1 MDLASKIVLPIL
13 QLIVIVGLAPL
24 VKGFINKIEARLQN
38 RRGASIF
45 QPYYNLIKLLRK
57 DVVVSETA
65 SWIFRATPYITFIS
79 ILIIALLVP
88 VLSSAVP
95 ANFTGDIIL
104 IIYLFALGRFF
115 LALSSLDTGSAF
127 GGMGGMREMMV
138 STMAEPALMLSVFT
152 VSLATGSTN
161 LGNITSTMVDQSTI
175 LLNPS
180 LFLAFAALAIVI
192 IAEAGRIP
200 VDNPF
205 THLELTMI
213 HEGMILEFSGR
224 YLALIEWASSM
235 KILILLTILV
245 NTFLPWGIAGEM
257 TFPAMLISFALYVV
271 KIGFFAFLIVILE
284 MSFAKLRIFRVP
296 NLLGTALILS
306 ILAIISLYVVG

>member
-1 MDLASKIVLPIL
+1 MDLTSKIVLPLL

-45 QPYYNLIKLLRK
+45 QPYYNIVKLLRK
-57 DVVVSETA
+57 DAVVSETA
-65 SWIFRATPYITFIS
+65 SWIFRATPYVTFIS

-95 ANFTGDIIL
+95 ANFTGDVIL

>member
-1 MDLASKIVLPIL
+1 MDLASKIVLPL
-13 QLIVIVGLAPL
+13 LHLIVIVGLAPL

-45 QPYYNLIKLLRK
+45 QPYYNIVKLLRK
-57 DVVVSETA
+57 DAVVSETA
-65 SWIFRATPYITFIS
+65 SWIFRATPYVIFIS

-95 ANFTGDIIL
+95 ANFTGDVIL

-138 STMAEPALMLSVFT
+138 STMDEPALMLSVFT
-152 VSLATGSTN
+152 VALATGSTN

-224 YLALIEWASSM
+224 YLALVEWASSM
-235 KILILLTILV
+235 KLLLLLTILV
-245 NTFLPWGIAGEM
+245 NIFFPWGIADGL
-257 TFPAMLISFALYVV
+257 TFSGLIIAFALYVV
-271 KIGFFAFLIVILE
+271 KIGFFAFLIVIVE
-284 MSFAKLRIFRVP
+284 MSFAKIRLFRIP
-296 NLLGTALILS
+296 NLLGTAFILS
-306 ILAIISLYVVG
+306 ILAVISLYVVR

>member
-1 MDLASKIVLPIL
+1 MDLASKIVLPLL

-24 VKGFINKIEARLQN
+24 VKGFINKIEARFQN
-38 RRGASIF
+38 RRGPSIF

-57 DVVVSETA
+57 DAVVSETA
-65 SWIFRATPYITFIS
+65 SWIFRATPYVIFIS

-88 VLSSAVP
+88 VLSSTVP
-95 ANFTGDIIL
+95 ANFTGDVIL

-161 LGNITSTMVDQSTI
+161 LGNITRTMVDQSTI

-235 KILILLTILV
+235 KLLLLLTILV
-245 NTFLPWGIAGEM
+245 NTFLPWGIASDM
-257 TFPAMLISFALYVV
+257 TFQAMLISFALYVV

-296 NLLGTALILS
+296 NLLGTALVLS

>member
-1 MDLASKIVLPIL
+1 MSLASKIILPIV
-13 QLIVIVGLAPL
+13 QLVVIVGLAPL
-24 VKGFINKIEARLQN
+24 VKGFINKIEARFQN

-45 QPYYNLIKLLRK
+45 QIYYNLIKLLKK
-57 DVVVSETA
+57 DAVVSETA
-65 SWIFRATPYITFIS
+65 SWIFTATPYVTFIS
-79 ILIIALLVP
+79 ILIVILLVP
-88 VLSSAVP
+88 VLSSTVP

-104 IIYLFALGRFF
+104 IIYLFAMGRFF
-115 LALSSLDTGSAF
+115 LVLSSLDTASAF

-138 STMAEPALMLSVFT
+138 STMAEPALMLSLFT
-152 VSLATGSTN
+152 VSLAAGSTN
-161 LGNITSTMVDQSTI
+161 LGNITSIAVNTSV

-192 IAEAGRIP
+192 VAEAGRIP

-213 HEGMILEFSGR
+213 HEGMVLEFSGR
-224 YLALIEWASSM
+224 YLALIEWASGM
-235 KILILLTILV
+235 KLLILLTILV
-245 NTFLPWGIAGEM
+245 NIFLPWGISPDLA
-257 TFPAMLISFALYVV
+257 FPAMLVSFALYVV

-306 ILAIISLYVVG
+306 ILAVISLYVVG

>member
-1 MDLASKIVLPIL
+1 MDLAPKIVLPLL

-57 DVVVSETA
+57 DAVVSETA
-65 SWIFRATPYITFIS
+65 SWIFRATPYVTFIS

-115 LALSSLDTGSAF
+115 LALSSLDTASAF
-127 GGMGGMREMMV
+127 GGMGGMRELMV
-138 STMAEPALMLSVFT
+138 STMAE
-152 VSLATGSTN
+152 
-161 LGNITSTMVDQSTI
+161 QSTI

-235 KILILLTILV
+235 KILLLLTILV
-245 NTFLPWGIAGEM
+245 NTFLPWGIASEM

>member
-1 MDLASKIVLPIL
+1 
-13 QLIVIVGLAPL
+13 
-24 VKGFINKIEARLQN
+24 
-38 RRGASIF
+38 
-45 QPYYNLIKLLRK
+45 
-57 DVVVSETA
+57 
-65 SWIFRATPYITFIS
+65 
-79 ILIIALLVP
+79 
-88 VLSSAVP
+88 
-95 ANFTGDIIL
+95 
-104 IIYLFALGRFF
+104 LGRFF
-115 LALSSLDTGSAF
+115 LALSSLDTASAF

-224 YLALIEWASSM
+224 YLALIDWASSM

>member
-95 ANFTGDIIL
+95 ANFTGDVIL